1 MELKQARKNVELSQ
15 VEMAKALGISH
26 SSWRRYENGEREI
39 PEKTLKSLNEIMEQF
54 VLSRDKS
61 GLSSKGAEASKIK
74 DYLLRTLKVNG
85 TDKPVFIDLVDRYM
99 SMWETSIK
107 LEKDINEKGVSVEGA
122 TGWKKNDSVAMLVNV
137 NKQMLIILDK
147 LNLNANTIKAE
158 DGTDV

>member
-1 MELKQARKNVELSQ
+1 MDLKQARKNMELSQ

-26 SSWRRYENGEREI
+26 SSLRRYENGEREI

-54 VLSRDKS
+54 MLSRDKD
-61 GLSSKGAEASKIK
+61 GLSSKGAESLKIK
-74 DYLLRTLKVNG
+74 NYLLQTLKTNG

-107 LEKDINEKGVSVEGA
+107 LEKDIIEKGVSVEGA

-147 LNLNANTIKAE
+147 LNLNANTIRAE
-158 DGTDV
+158 DGADV